1 MSLIIA
7 AFSRRFFLFA
17 SACSLFLAS
26 IGTLPVQ
33 ASQLNGAAGTG
44 EVVLSTNAGS
54 FTQKPSVLKPPDK
67 RIKVRPSL
75 SFLFNKKGIKKT
87 VGPRVIISKI
97 LDEKSVL
104 RFSADYLPVKFN
116 SASSGCVLNQY
127 SAGFSYKNNFRRDMY
142 YDAGVSAIFF
152 RPDENL
158 KNFIARSGAVIEE
171 KNLNMLSAS
180 IAKKVFALSL
190 GFRGKKIKV
199 PFFLRVSYSYS
210 PSYQYGTQ
218 LGEAGTEYKFRNGF
232 KISLR
237 PVLKK
242 F

>member
-1 MSLIIA
+1 MSLMIA

-17 SACSLFLAS
+17 SAFALLFS
-26 IGTLPVQ
+26 CTGSLPVQ
-33 ASQLNGAAGTG
+33 ASQRNVAAGTD

-54 FTQKPSVLKPPDK
+54 FTQDASTGKALDK
-67 RIKVRPSL
+67 RIKIRPSL

-97 LDEKSVL
+97 LDAKSVL

-116 SASSGCVLNQY
+116 SAAPGCVLNQY
-127 SAGFSYKNNFRRDMY
+127 SAGFSFKNNFRRDMY
-142 YDAGVSAIFF
+142 YDAGVSSIFF

-158 KNFIARSGAVIEE
+158 KNFIARSGAAIEA
-171 KNLNMLSAS
+171 KNLNMISAA
-180 IAKKVFALSL
+180 IAKKVFVLSL

-210 PSYQYGTQ
+210 PSYQYGSQ